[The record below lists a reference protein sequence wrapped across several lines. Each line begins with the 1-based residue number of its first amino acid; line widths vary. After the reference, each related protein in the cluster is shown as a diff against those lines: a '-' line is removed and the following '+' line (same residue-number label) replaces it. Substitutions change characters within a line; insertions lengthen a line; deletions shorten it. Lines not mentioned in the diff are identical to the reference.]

1 MNGVQKS
8 PTVDDLFDGLE
19 TDYPDDRA
27 RLAVV
32 VEYLRTEGRFAEARE
47 FFKIMAEEVKAYEAA
62 EKRCVGCGADPPTVA
77 YCLECGGKLCQ
88 KCSDDHSTNPV
99 LRCLKHQKWTS
110 P

>member
-1 MNGVQKS
+1 MNGFQKI
-8 PTVDDLFDGLE
+8 PTVDDLFEGLE

-32 VEYLRTEGRFAEARE
+32 VEYLRTEGRFAEARGY
-47 FFKIMAEEVKAYEAA
+47 FSSMAEEVKELAAA
-62 EKRCVGCGADPPTVA
+62 ELRCVGCGADPPTVT

-88 KCSDDHSTNPV
+88 KCSGKHDTDPV
-99 LRCLKHQKWTS
+99 YRCLKHQKWTS